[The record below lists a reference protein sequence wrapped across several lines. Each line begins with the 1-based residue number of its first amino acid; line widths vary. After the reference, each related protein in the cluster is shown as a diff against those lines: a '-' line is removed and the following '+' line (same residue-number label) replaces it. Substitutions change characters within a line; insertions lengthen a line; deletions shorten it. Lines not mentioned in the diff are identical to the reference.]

1 MSDTLLE
8 VRGLC
13 KRYDG
18 FLALNGVNFSLR
30 SDQIKGIMGPNGAG
44 KSTFLKLLAGE
55 LKVSSGSVNFVDQPV
70 TNLPV
75 DRTNNLGISYMP
87 QQPGS
92 FPTLTVEENV
102 RGAAQTGLI
111 LERTEDQSVVRALLD
126 LVELSEKAGVT
137 AAELPFGD
145 KRLLDLALALATGP
159 RLLLADEPTA
169 GVDRDSSEKI
179 LRLLRRLSSSDTKD
193 EFGLDGL
200 IFTEHDREVLFEFP
214 DEIGFLRAG
223 ELIVEGAPE
232 KVKHQKVVRDYL
244 TDHTLFD
251 DGEKDLV

>member
-8 VRGLC
+8 VRDLY

-18 FLALNGVNFSLR
+18 FLALNGVNFALR
-30 SDQIKGIMGPNGAG
+30 SGQIKGIMGPNGAG
-44 KSTFLKLLAGE
+44 KSTLLRLLAGE
-55 LKVSSGSVNFVDQPV
+55 LKVSSGSMNFAGCPV

-75 DRTNNLGISYMP
+75 DKTNNLGISYMP
-87 QQPGS
+87 QRPGS

-102 RGAAQTGLI
+102 RGAVQTSVI
-111 LERTEDQSVVRALLD
+111 LKRAEDGSTVRALLD
-126 LVELSEKAGVT
+126 LVELREKAGVT

-145 KRLLDLALALATGP
+145 KRLLDLALALATEP

-179 LRLLRRLSSSDTKD
+179 LRLLRQLSSSDTRD

-232 KVKHQKVVRDYL
+232 KVKNQKVVRDYL
-244 TDHTLFD
+244 EDHTLFD
-251 DGEKDLV
+251 DEKKDLV